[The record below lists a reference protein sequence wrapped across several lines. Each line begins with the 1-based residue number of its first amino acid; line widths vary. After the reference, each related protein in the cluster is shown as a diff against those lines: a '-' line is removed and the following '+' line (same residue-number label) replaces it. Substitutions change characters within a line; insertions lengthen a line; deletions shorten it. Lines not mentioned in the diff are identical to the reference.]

1 MIDSIKYRYHVLCN
15 KYNTLPLQDIEDDLS
30 DKVEN
35 GNTLLLIDSN
45 RRMIDAQQCAA
56 IVEILRW
63 DLYYYC
69 FFVMHRWFN
78 ELSIHQIQGRDDIIP
93 ALAQVIEKN
102 TRLTTIQL
110 DSIKTQP
117 RVLLFSFSY
126 NRHFLLSLILL
137 LLIEIIQF
145 NLFRLTVFHLLM
157 K

>member
-1 MIDSIKYRYHVLCN
+1 M
-15 KYNTLPLQDIEDDLS
+15 S

-69 FFVMHRWFN
+69 FFVMNRWFN

-117 RVLLFSFSY
+117 RVFFCFPFLTIDTSY
-126 NRHFLLSLILL
+126 SC
-137 LLIEIIQF
+137 
-145 NLFRLTVFHLLM
+145 
-157 K
+157 